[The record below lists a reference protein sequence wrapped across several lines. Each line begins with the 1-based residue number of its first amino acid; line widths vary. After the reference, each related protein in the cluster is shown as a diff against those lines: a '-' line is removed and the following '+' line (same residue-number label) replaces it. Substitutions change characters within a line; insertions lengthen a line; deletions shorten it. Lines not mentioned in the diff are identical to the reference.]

1 MRKNEAGMS
10 VLEPGDVVRVG
21 SKGKVLYTVLEVLE
35 SGTPIIESHTSGKVQ
50 QVNPDRLNLVQS
62 APEPLTGMAEL
73 IIPDQTP
80 AGTEPVSD
88 EAWGDGPDVEPV
100 RDPIMPV
107 RESMFSEVEKAA
119 IMRDV
124 DDPTELNKNDHR
136 ESVYG
141 RTILG
146 ALNRLGKHVYAGTGT
161 SKRRNKAQKKAEKAK
176 RRQARDARRAKYEA
190 DRTVV

>member
-1 MRKNEAGMS
+1 MNEIKI
-10 VLEPGDVVRVG
+10 GDTVRVG
-21 SKGKVLYTVLEVLE
+21 K
-35 SGTPIIESHTSGKVQ
+35 SGKVQ
-50 QVNPDRLNLVQS
+50 YQVIDITDKGVYVSSGKSNRTVASENLTLVKS
-62 APEPLTGMAEL
+62 TPEPLTGMAEL

-88 EAWGDGPDVEPV
+88 DAWGNGPDVELV

-107 RESMFSEVEKAA
+107 RESMFSAEEEAA

-124 DDPTELNKNDHR
+124 DEPDKNDHR
-136 ESVYG
+136 ESEYG

-146 ALNRLGKHVYAGTGT
+146 ALNRLGKHVYAGTAT

-176 RRQARDARRAKYEA
+176 RRQARDERRAAYEA
-190 DRTVV
+190 SMTVI